1 MEGRVGFVSGL
12 EVKYITKT
20 PPEGYTASK
29 YFAAVEPADE
39 YGFKRFGNIK
49 EFAVHLFN
57 VQFKVLR
64 KTLCNGMTGK
74 GLLGFFRSMS
84 ALSEKK
90 RMWKNKE

>member
-20 PPEGYTASK
+20 SPEGYTASK

-39 YGFKRFGNIK
+39 YGFERFGNIE
-49 EFAVHLFN
+49 EFAIHFLH

-64 KTLCNGMTGK
+64 KALCDGMTGICAPET
-74 GLLGFFRSMS
+74 FSCAVTPF
-84 ALSEKK
+84 
-90 RMWKNKE
+90 